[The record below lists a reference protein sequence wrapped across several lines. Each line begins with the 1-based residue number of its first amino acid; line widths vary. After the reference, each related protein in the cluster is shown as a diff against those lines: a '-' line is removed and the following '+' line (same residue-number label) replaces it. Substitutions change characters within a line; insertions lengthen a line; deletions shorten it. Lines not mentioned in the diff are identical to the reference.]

1 MRQKMKKPLVL
12 AASAIV
18 LLSLAAPVLAGP
30 IESACLRSDRKQA
43 TRQLCS
49 CIQQVADQT
58 LQRSDQRKAAAF
70 FRDPDRAQ
78 QVRMSDRD
86 SDNAFWDRYRAF
98 GDMAEVYCA
107 S

>member
-1 MRQKMKKPLVL
+1 MKKPLAL
-12 AASAIV
+12 AASALL
-18 LLSLAAPVLAGP
+18 LLSLSAPAFAGP

-58 LQRSDQRKAAAF
+58 LQRSDQRKAASF

-86 SDNAFWDRYRAF
+86 SDNAFWARYRSF
-98 GDMAEVYCA
+98 GDLAEAYCA